1 MHRSERRD
9 RRASAASIAGKP
21 MAKPSSGS
29 GRPPRHCMVV
39 ENHWP
44 DIRVEREARALLA
57 RGYEVDVI
65 CEEGA
70 GHGPGIAF
78 EDGVTVHRLPVRR
91 RGGAG
96 AITQLAEYLS
106 FFARATIRLASLHR
120 RRRYDTVQTHNVP
133 DFLVFAALAP
143 KLTGAAVILDLHDLM
158 PEFFASRF
166 RTSMSS
172 LIVRALLIQERLSI
186 AVADHVITVSDPWR
200 RTLID
205 RGAPADRV
213 SVVMNLPD
221 PGQFGVPPERPP
233 ERDRPIRI
241 LYHGTFAPRLGID
254 LLLDAVAA
262 LRSTHSLRLTLHGEG
277 EMLDHLRRQARE
289 LGIDDIVTFSTTRL
303 PTRELG
309 GLIASAD
316 IGVVPYRNDVFT
328 DGIVPTKLM
337 EYAYF
342 GVPAVVS
349 RSSAVLHYFGADT
362 VQLCEP
368 GDPDSL
374 RAAIETL
381 VTDEDRRA
389 MMGRRIRRFT
399 TAHGWEREAARYSA
413 LVESLRPRR
422 RIDSPQEQP

>member
-1 MHRSERRD
+1 
-9 RRASAASIAGKP
+9 
-21 MAKPSSGS
+21 
-29 GRPPRHCMVV
+29 MVV

-57 RGYEVDVI
+57 LGYEVDVI

-70 GHGPGIAF
+70 GYRPGITF

-96 AITQLAEYLS
+96 RITQLTEYLS
-106 FFARATIRLASLHR
+106 FLVRATFRLASLHR
-120 RRRYDTVQTHNVP
+120 RRRYDSVQAHNVP
-133 DFLVFAALAP
+133 DFLVFAAIVP
-143 KLTGAAVILDLHDLM
+143 RLTGAAVILDLHDLM

-172 LIVRALLIQERLSI
+172 MTVRALLLQERLAI
-186 AVADHVITVSDPWR
+186 AAADHVITVSDLWR
-200 RTLID
+200 QTLIE

-221 PGQFGVPPERPP
+221 PGSFGVPPERPP
-233 ERDRPIRI
+233 RRDGPIRL
-241 LYHGTFAPRLGID
+241 LYHGTFALRLGID

-262 LRSTHSLRLTLHGEG
+262 LRPAHSLHLTLHGEG
-277 EMLDHLRRQARE
+277 EMLGELRRRCGE
-289 LGIDDIVTFSTTRL
+289 LGLDDVVTFSTTRL

-316 IGVVPYRNDVFT
+316 IGIVPYRNDVFT

-349 RSSAVLHYFGADT
+349 RSSAVQHYFGPDT
-362 VQLCEP
+362 VQYCEP

-374 RAAIETL
+374 REAIEPL
-381 VTDEDRRA
+381 LADEGRRLEL
-389 MMGRRIRRFT
+389 GRRIRQFT
-399 TAHGWEREAARYSA
+399 SAHAWEREAARYSA
-413 LVESLRPRR
+413 LVESLHPRR
-422 RIDSPQEQP
+422 QIAARQEQP